1 MSGTSSILFEKLRKA
16 AGQLAEL
23 PRALRLVWDAA
34 PGWTAGWGCLLL
46 LQGVLPVATVYLV
59 RNVVNQAVAA
69 FRLRGDFRA
78 LRPALVSAAM
88 IGLVLLVSEL
98 LKALSTWVRTSQA
111 ALVQDHIT
119 ALVHRQSIGADLA
132 FYDSPDFYNR
142 LHRAREEAS
151 YRPAILVESLG
162 SLLQNAVTLL
172 AMAGVILRFGYWP
185 MFVLLVGTIPAL
197 YVVLS
202 SAVRQHQWHVRTT
215 ADERKTWYYDWL
227 LTARES
233 AAELRLFSL
242 GGYFEGAYRALRRAL
257 RDQRL
262 KLTLKQSIAEFGA
275 GAFAL
280 ASSGIAVAWIVL
292 KAVRGLVSP
301 GDVAMFY
308 QAFLQGLGLMNAL
321 LANVGQVYGSSLF
334 LGGLFE
340 FLALRPQIV
349 DPQAPCYPV
358 PHMQGAGVTFRD
370 VSFRYPGRERL
381 ALAGFNL
388 TIPAGSI
395 AAIVGPNG
403 AGKSTLVN
411 LLCRFYD
418 PEVGAVELDGTDVR
432 HLAVEDVR
440 RSVTV
445 LFQQPV
451 HYNAT
456 ARQNIALGDLK
467 NASDQKIAQAA
478 IGAGADKII
487 TELPAGY
494 DQLLGRWFADGT
506 ELSIGEWQ
514 RIALARTFL
523 RRAPLLVLD
532 EPTSAMDPWAEAE
545 WLDCFRHRAQGRTV
559 ILITHRMTT
568 ARVADQIHVMEEGRI
583 VESGTHEQL
592 IALGGQYA
600 HACSPKVLVAEST
613 SVLERALRR
622 I

>member
-1 MSGTSSILFEKLRKA
+1 MSATTSILFQKVRKVGA
-16 AGQLAEL
+16 QFAEL
-23 PRALRLVWDAA
+23 PRALKLVWDAA

-46 LQGVLPVATVYLV
+46 LQGLLPVATVYLV

-69 FRLRGDFRA
+69 FRARGDFRA
-78 LRPALVSAAM
+78 LRPALISAGL

-98 LKALSTWVRTSQA
+98 LKSFSTWVRTAQA
-111 ALVQDHIT
+111 AQVQDHIT
-119 ALVHRQSIGADLA
+119 ALVHRQSIAADLA

-151 YRPAILVESLG
+151 YRPAILIESLG

-185 MFVLLVGTIPAL
+185 MFVLLVGTVPAL
-197 YVVLS
+197 YVVLN
-202 SAVRQHQWHVRTT
+202 SAVRQYQWHLRTT

-242 GGYFEGAYRALRRAL
+242 GGYFEGAYRALRRVL
-257 RDQRL
+257 RDQRM
-262 KLTLKQSIAEFGA
+262 KLTRQQSIAEFGA
-275 GAFAL
+275 GVFAL
-280 ASSGIAVAWIVL
+280 ASSGAAVGWIVL
-292 KAVRGLVSP
+292 KAVRGLISP

-308 QAFLQGLGLMNAL
+308 QAFQQGLGLMNAL

-340 FLALRPQIV
+340 FLSLRPRIA
-349 DPQAPCYPV
+349 DPQVPYPL
-358 PHMQGAGVTFRD
+358 PHMQGAEVTFRD

-381 ALAGFNL
+381 ALEGFNL

-411 LLCRFYD
+411 LLSRFYD
-418 PEVGAVELDGTDVR
+418 PESGTVEVDGTDLR
-432 HLAVEDVR
+432 HFAVEDVR

-467 NASDQKIAQAA
+467 NAGDQNIAEAA
-478 IGAGADKII
+478 MGAGADRII
-487 TELPAGY
+487 RELPAGY

-514 RIALARTFL
+514 RIALARAFL
-523 RRAPLLVLD
+523 KPAPILVLD

-545 WLDCFRHRAQGRTV
+545 WLDRFRQLAQGRTV
-559 ILITHRMTT
+559 ILITHRMAI
-568 ARVADQIHVMEEGRI
+568 ARVADQIHVMAEGRI

-592 IALGGQYA
+592 IALGGVM
-600 HACSPKVLVAEST
+600 PMP
-613 SVLERALRR
+613 ALPRGQSR
-622 I
+622 SLPAS

>member
-1 MSGTSSILFEKLRKA
+1 MSGTSSILFERLRKA
-16 AGQLAEL
+16 RAQFAEL
-23 PRALRLVWDAA
+23 ARALELVWNAA
-34 PGWTAGWGCLLL
+34 SGWTAGWGCLLL

-78 LRPALVSAAM
+78 LRPALVSAGM

-98 LKALSTWVRTSQA
+98 LKGLSTWVRTSQA
-111 ALVQDHIT
+111 AQVQDHIT
-119 ALVHRQSIGADLA
+119 ALVHRQSIAADLA

-151 YRPAILVESLG
+151 YRPTILIESLG

-185 MFVLLVGTIPAL
+185 MFVLLVGTLPAL

-202 SAVRQHQWHVRTT
+202 SAVRQHQWHLRTT

-242 GGYFEGAYRALRRAL
+242 GGHFEGAYQALRRAL

-262 KLTLKQSIAEFGA
+262 KLTRHQSIAEFGA
-275 GAFAL
+275 GVFAL
-280 ASSGIAVAWIVL
+280 ASSGAAVAWIAL

-308 QAFLQGLGLMNAL
+308 QAFQQGLGLMNAL

-340 FLALRPQIV
+340 FLALRPQIA
-349 DPQAPCYPV
+349 DPQVPYSL
-358 PHMQGAGVTFRD
+358 PHMQGAEVTFRD

-381 ALAGFNL
+381 ALEGFNL

-418 PEVGAVELDGTDVR
+418 PESGTVEVDGTDLR
-432 HLAVEDVR
+432 HFAVEDVR

-451 HYNAT
+451 RYNAT

-467 NASDQKIAQAA
+467 NAGDQNIAEAA
-478 IGAGADKII
+478 IGAGADRII

-514 RIALARTFL
+514 RIALARAFL
-523 RRAPLLVLD
+523 KPAPILVLD

-545 WLDCFRHRAQGRTV
+545 WLDRFRQLAQGRTV
-559 ILITHRMTT
+559 ILITHRM
-568 ARVADQIHVMEEGRI
+568 AIAHMADEIHVLAEGRV

-592 IALGGQYA
+592 MARGGQYA
-600 HACSPKVLVAEST
+600 QACSPNVLGAEPT
-613 SVLERALRR
+613 SALKRPLR
-622 I
+622 HA

>member
-1 MSGTSSILFEKLRKA
+1 
-16 AGQLAEL
+16 
-23 PRALRLVWDAA
+23 
-34 PGWTAGWGCLLL
+34 
-46 LQGVLPVATVYLV
+46 VATVYLI

-69 FRLRGDFRA
+69 FKVRGDLRT
-78 LRPALVSAAM
+78 LRPALVSAGL
-88 IGLVLLVSEL
+88 IGLVLVVSEL
-98 LKALSTWVRTSQA
+98 LKSVSTWVRTGQASQ
-111 ALVQDHIT
+111 VQDHIT
-119 ALVHRQSIGADLA
+119 ALVHRQSIAADLA

-151 YRPAILVESLG
+151 YRPAILIESLG

-185 MFVLLVGTIPAL
+185 MFVLLVGTMPAL

-202 SAVRQHQWHVRTT
+202 SAVRQHQWHLRMT
-215 ADERKTWYYDWL
+215 ANERKTWYYDWL

-242 GGYFEGAYRALRRAL
+242 GAYFEGAYRSLRQIIRH
-257 RDQRL
+257 QRL
-262 KLTLKQSIAEFGA
+262 RLTRQQSIAEFGA
-275 GAFAL
+275 AVFAL
-280 ASSGIAVAWIVL
+280 ASSGAAVAWIVL
-292 KAVRGLVSP
+292 KAIRGLVSP

-308 QAFLQGLGLMNAL
+308 QAFQQGLGLMNTL
-321 LANVGQVYGSSLF
+321 LATVGQVYGSSLF

-340 FLALRPQIV
+340 FLALRPQIA
-349 DPQAPCYPV
+349 DPHVPFPV
-358 PHMQGAGVTFRD
+358 PHTQGAEVTFRD
-370 VSFRYPGRERL
+370 VLFRYPGTQRA
-381 ALAGFNL
+381 ALQGFNL

-418 PEVGAVELDGTDVR
+418 PERGAVELDGTDLR
-432 HLAVEDVR
+432 QFAVEDLR

-456 ARQNIALGDLK
+456 ARQNIAVGDLTK
-467 NASDQKIAQAA
+467 AGDQNIDEAA
-478 IGAGADKII
+478 AGAGADEII
-487 TELPAGY
+487 ANLPAGY

-506 ELSIGEWQ
+506 ELSVGEWQ

-523 RRAPLLVLD
+523 RCAPILVLD

-545 WLDCFRHRAQGRTV
+545 WLDRFRRLAQGRTV
-559 ILITHRMTT
+559 ILITHRMTI
-568 ARVADQIHVMEEGRI
+568 ARVADHIHVMADGRI
-583 VESGTHEQL
+583 SESGTHEQL
-592 IALGGQYA
+592 MALGGRYA
-600 HACSPKVLVAEST
+600 QACSPNTLGVES
-613 SVLERALRR
+613 SVLKRKMRRA
-622 I
+622 